1 MAKKDKTSLGDLMQ
15 QVKGVFA
22 VNPMIAPQQEQFWKA
37 QDRILEESEAF
48 SKAWFARRHEATQSA
63 LEAVHRMN
71 GGGGDPS
78 AALQAMTDWQ
88 QGSIKRLA
96 EDMQQWVELCTT
108 CAGRIA
114 QAEVE
119 AGKEGAEEIAKRA
132 KSVAKTEHATPV

>member
-1 MAKKDKTSLGDLMQ
+1 MAKKDTTALGELMKEA
-15 QVKGVFA
+15 KGMLA
-22 VNPMIAPQQEQFWKA
+22 VNPMIAPQQEHFWKA
-37 QDRILEESEAF
+37 QDRILEETEAF

-63 LEAVHRMN
+63 IKAMQKLNDN
-71 GGGGDPS
+71 GADPS
-78 AALQAMTDWQ
+78 SAVKAMLDWQ
-88 QGSIKRLA
+88 QGSIKRMA